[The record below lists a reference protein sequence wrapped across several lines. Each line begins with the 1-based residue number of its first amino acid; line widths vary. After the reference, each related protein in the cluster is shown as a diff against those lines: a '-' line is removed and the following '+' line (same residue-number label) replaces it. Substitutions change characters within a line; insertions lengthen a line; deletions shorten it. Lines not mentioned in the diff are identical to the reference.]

1 MRRLEPMPR
10 ILAIQSGRRS
20 LRERQSACLARQM
33 DGVTAPLPRNLLDS
47 ISEAGVDLVALT
59 ATLGLRVEQLENG
72 LGRIDV
78 DRFLCAAWSAVDDPA
93 FGLRA
98 GSVVRPERF
107 GVSGLAAMSSPTFL
121 EALRRKGRYNRLIW
135 GDAFDVEER
144 GDQVIVTM
152 ITEDESRPYGAA
164 KIDMEL
170 AALLAFGRRFT
181 GAQIA
186 PLSLAL
192 RQRKPAYSERYLAV
206 FGVVPHFGEETN
218 ALAFTR
224 VDADLPLISA
234 NSLVNGGIVGVA
246 ESALMKLDL
255 PRTVTQ
261 VRAELGKAMH
271 GEEPALRDIARR
283 LCVSERTLQR
293 RLSSEGASFS
303 GLVDD
308 LRREVAQHRLRGGHA
323 NVGELAFL
331 LGFADT
337 NSFYRAFRRW
347 TGTTPE
353 MFKRGVTSLA

>member
-1 MRRLEPMPR
+1 M
-10 ILAIQSGRRS
+10 
-20 LRERQSACLARQM
+20 
-33 DGVTAPLPRNLLDS
+33 PRNLLDS
-47 ISEAGVDLVALT
+47 ISGVGVDLVALT
-59 ATLGLRVEQLENG
+59 ATLGLRVDQLENG
-72 LGRIDV
+72 LGRVDA
-78 DRFLCAAWSAVDDPA
+78 DRFLCAAWRAVDDPA

-98 GSVVRPERF
+98 GCVVRPERF
-107 GVSGLAAMSSPTFL
+107 GVSGLAAMTSPTFL

-144 GDQVIVTM
+144 RDQVIVTM

-181 GAQIA
+181 GVDIA
-186 PLSLAL
+186 PLELAL
-192 RQRKPAYSERYLAV
+192 RQQEPAYSNRYREV
-206 FGVVPHFGEETN
+206 FGTIPRFGEERN
-218 ALAFTR
+218 ALTFKRA
-224 VDADLPLISA
+224 DAELPLISA
-234 NSLVNGGIVGVA
+234 NTLVHGGLADVA

-255 PRTVTQ
+255 PSMVAR
-261 VRAELGKAMH
+261 VRAELGKSMY
-271 GEEPALRDIARR
+271 GEEPALGDIARR

-303 GLVDD
+303 HLVDD
-308 LRREVAQHRLRGGHA
+308 VRREVAQHRLRGGHT

-353 MFKRGVTSLA
+353 MFKRAATSLA